1 MLIYSDAENPC
12 SLCYYCSCASVL
24 FSNSTLLLTH
34 AYTDVA
40 AEHEVDEIDLAA
52 VVQLLSDANPVFQR
66 CKSHAEVAVL
76 AQRARAL
83 NELMS
88 KLTTHTAAQDAG
100 RLKYYFTTYQK
111 EVMLN
116 ITH

>member
-1 MLIYSDAENPC
+1 MCKLC
-12 SLCYYCSCASVL
+12 SSIQLYYR
-24 FSNSTLLLTH
+24 LLLTH
-34 AYTDVA
+34 AYTDAVA
-40 AEHEVDEIDLAA
+40 VHEVDEIDLAA

-88 KLTTHTAAQDAG
+88 KLIKHTAAQDAG
-100 RLKYYFTTYQK
+100 RLKYYFTNYHK
-111 EVMLN
+111 EVKLN
-116 ITH
+116 ITQ